1 MKPDGRNLTV
11 TVKRITDENGEDM
24 DSCPHPKQK
33 IFVDFGVELDDY
45 DLLRRKEE
53 DSNPEE
59 IK

>member
-1 MKPDGRNLTV
+1 
-11 TVKRITDENGEDM
+11 M